1 VRTFFF
7 LGRKAPNLRE
17 LETDTMTRILAT
29 STVPAVLTG
38 LALMAAGQC
47 ALAKDD
53 AALWAAL
60 AEGGKVVMMRHTQ
73 SEEAT
78 AEVSMHLSED
88 GDCSAEQN
96 LSAEGREQAEE
107 LGARFQEHGVT
118 VDAVLSSE
126 FCRARE
132 TAELAFGD
140 YESWNALNLA
150 ESLPAAEAEW
160 LMEDVRER
168 IGDFSGEGNLV
179 MVSHRSNIN
188 TIAFKQTEPGDMV
201 VVEPDDFGGF
211 SVLGTIVRE

>member
-1 VRTFFF
+1 MKRT
-7 LGRKAPNLRE
+7 
-17 LETDTMTRILAT
+17 LAL
-29 STVPAVLTG
+29 STVTAALTG

-53 AALWAAL
+53 AALWGAL
-60 AEGGKVVMMRHTQ
+60 ADGGKVVMVRHTQ

-78 AEVSMHLSED
+78 AEVSMHLAED
-88 GDCSAEQN
+88 GDCSVEQN

-107 LGARFQEHGVT
+107 LGTRFQEHGVT

-126 FCRARE
+126 FCRARQ
-132 TAELAFGD
+132 TAELAFGED

-150 ESLPAAEAEW
+150 EILPASEAEW

-188 TIAFKQTEPGDMV
+188 TITFQQTEPGDMV

-211 SVLGTIVRE
+211 TVLGTIVRQ

>member
-1 VRTFFF
+1 
-7 LGRKAPNLRE
+7 
-17 LETDTMTRILAT
+17 MTRILAT
-29 STVPAVLTG
+29 STVSAALTG
-38 LALMAAGQC
+38 LALMAAGHGVFAQ
-47 ALAKDD
+47 DD
-53 AALWAAL
+53 AALWSGLAA
-60 AEGGKVVMMRHTQ
+60 GGKVVMMRHAQ

-78 AEVSMHLSED
+78 AEVSMHLAED
-88 GDCSAEQN
+88 GDCSVEQN

-107 LGARFQEHGVT
+107 IGTRFQEHGVT

-150 ESLPAAEAEW
+150 ETLPASEAEW
-160 LMEDVRER
+160 LIEDVRER
-168 IGDFSGEGNLV
+168 IGDFSGEGTLV

-188 TIAFKQTEPGDMV
+188 TITFQQTEPGDMV

-211 SVLGTIVRE
+211 TVLGTIVRQ